1 MTGFLIMAQA
11 PKSVSQA
18 ERGPLCLGPLA
29 TMSFETARDDASTD
43 PFHLLD
49 AILWG
54 PRTTAFVLGCNAI
67 CVFTLKIKV
76 ILYAS

>member
-1 MTGFLIMAQA
+1 MAQA

-18 ERGPLCLGPLA
+18 ECGLLCLGPLA
-29 TMSFETARDDASTD
+29 TMSFEIARDDASTD

-49 AILWG
+49 ATLWG
-54 PRTTAFVLGCNAI
+54 RPTTAFVLGCNAI

-76 ILYAS
+76 VLNAS